1 MNTVSNALNALNALN
16 APSANRSRSSYTGNP
31 VPFNLNDDNRP
42 STPEGQRTSRNNNI
56 RKHDEDRKE
65 KRKK

>member
-1 MNTVSNALNALNALN
+1 MNTVPN
-16 APSANRSRSSYTGNP
+16 APNAPRANRSRSSYTGNP
-31 VPFNLNDDNRP
+31 VPFNLNDDNRYDNNRP